1 MKVNQ
6 LSVFIQNRSGR
17 LAAIT
22 TALGEMGINIRAMA
36 LEDNSE
42 FGIFRLIVDDTDKA
56 RQLLKDRGFAVRL
69 SEVVAVEIGDTP
81 GSLGTLLSDVR
92 DAGINVD
99 YMYAFVQKNA
109 DLAVIILR
117 FDDPDAAITAMQQ
130 KNYTLLSDR
139 QLAEL

>member
-1 MKVNQ
+1 MKVTQ

-42 FGIFRLIVDDTDKA
+42 FGIFRLIVDDTDRA
-56 RQLLKDRGFAVRL
+56 RQLLKERGFAVRL

-81 GSLGTLLSDVR
+81 GSLGTLLCDVR
-92 DAGINVD
+92 DAGLNVD

-117 FDDPDAAITAMQQ
+117 FDNPDEGVSALNR
-130 KNYTLLSDR
+130 KDYTLLSDR